1 MKAKGKLTIS
11 ILSLSF
17 LILIGILSNTESAP
31 GKEDTPFYST
41 KPLDLNHTLTN
52 AHSDVPALYG
62 LDDKIRSYMRQW
74 RIEGA
79 SLAIM
84 RHDSLVYAKGYGW
97 ADKSLNALMEPGNI
111 LRIAS
116 ASKLI
121 TATGIMVLKE
131 RNLLSLQDTVFGP
144 SGILNDSCFTAA
156 IRDKNY
162 YKITVDDLLRHKGGF
177 SRRGGDPMFSTRYI
191 ILQNHL
197 DTVPD
202 HKTLVECTVKRSL
215 SFMPGTSQQYSNF
228 GYLLLS
234 MIIEKLSGESYE
246 QFIQREVL
254 RKAGCNDMHIA
265 KNYYVEK
272 YANEVQYYTQPEDPF
287 VDEYNNSG
295 NRVKRCYGGNDIE
308 ALSGAGAWV
317 ASSPELARF
326 VASIDGRPEVP
337 DVISRKSVEEM
348 TEWFDES
355 TYSLGWNDTKPNGEW
370 SRTGTLSGTSALI
383 KCFPDGECWV
393 MVTNTSTWK
402 GPSQTHYTS
411 SLYNSSRAEYSA
423 LLPKTDLF
431 DCQ

>member
-1 MKAKGKLTIS
+1 
-11 ILSLSF
+11 
-17 LILIGILSNTESAP
+17 
-31 GKEDTPFYST
+31 
-41 KPLDLNHTLTN
+41 
-52 AHSDVPALYG
+52 
-62 LDDKIRSYMRQW
+62 
-74 RIEGA
+74 
-79 SLAIM
+79 
-84 RHDSLVYAKGYGW
+84 
-97 ADKSLNALMEPGNI
+97 
-111 LRIAS
+111 
-116 ASKLI
+116 
-121 TATGIMVLKE
+121 
-131 RNLLSLQDTVFGP
+131 
-144 SGILNDSCFTAA
+144 
-156 IRDKNY
+156 
-162 YKITVDDLLRHKGGF
+162 
-177 SRRGGDPMFSTRYI
+177 
-191 ILQNHL
+191 
-197 DTVPD
+197 
-202 HKTLVECTVKRSL
+202 
-215 SFMPGTSQQYSNF
+215 
-228 GYLLLS
+228 

-383 KCFPDGECWV
+383 KCFPDRKSV
-393 MVTNTSTWK
+393 V
-402 GPSQTHYTS
+402 
-411 SLYNSSRAEYSA
+411 
-423 LLPKTDLF
+423 
-431 DCQ
+431 